1 VSSSLRT
8 PLVPSAHEIDLLT
21 MFQCVWKQ
29 KILVVLVI
37 AGVGLIA
44 AAYAYMVTPEY
55 QVSSVLRPAAINE
68 LDALNRS
75 EVYKLPPNEALTRVG
90 ASLESYDTRLG
101 FFRANQ
107 GLFKEFQQP
116 GRSLEQSFEEF
127 NRNSINLI
135 LPDPGKSDSLSDYI
149 RLEMIYP
156 KGIDGVAIL
165 NRFVDYA
172 INNERGRITADM
184 KIIVRNRLN
193 ELNGKLAAARASYEN
208 EKEAKIA
215 ILLETDNIK
224 RAQLQDEL
232 TALRSLLKTQRV
244 DRIAQLNEAIGI
256 ARSLGIRKPTTPSSL
271 SVSERSG
278 ASVMRTEVNNQQYP
292 LYFMGVD
299 ALEAERSALQQRK
312 SDEFTEARIAQIA
325 KELQLLKDNRQVEML
340 KLRKNEDLYLSGVEL
355 LRAEIARLNN
365 LNVDTSNL
373 KLVTIDRQALEPLSP
388 IKPKKIIIILGGLVF
403 GGVLGVALALFKGL
417 IGSRRSLI

>member
-1 VSSSLRT
+1 MSSSLPT
-8 PLVPSAHEIDLLT
+8 PLVPSAHEIDLFA

-29 KILVVLVI
+29 KILVVLVT

-75 EVYKLPPNEALTRVG
+75 EVYKLPPSEALTRVG

-135 LPDPGKSDSLSDYI
+135 LPDPKKADSLSAYI
-149 RLEMIYP
+149 RLEMTYP

-172 INNERGRITADM
+172 INNERRQITADM
-184 KIIVRNRLN
+184 NIIVKNRLN
-193 ELNGKLAAARASYEN
+193 ELEGKFASARASYEN
-208 EKEAKIA
+208 DKEAKIA
-215 ILLETDNIK
+215 I
-224 RAQLQDEL
+224 
-232 TALRSLLKTQRV
+232 
-244 DRIAQLNEAIGI
+244 
-256 ARSLGIRKPTTPSSL
+256 
-271 SVSERSG
+271 
-278 ASVMRTEVNNQQYP
+278 
-292 LYFMGVD
+292 F
-299 ALEAERSALQQRK
+299 LEADNLRR
-312 SDEFTEARIAQIA
+312 AR
-325 KELQLLKDNRQVEML
+325 
-340 KLRKNEDLYLSGVEL
+340 
-355 LRAEIARLNN
+355 
-365 LNVDTSNL
+365 
-373 KLVTIDRQALEPLSP
+373 
-388 IKPKKIIIILGGLVF
+388 
-403 GGVLGVALALFKGL
+403 
-417 IGSRRSLI
+417 